1 MNKHGIRLITAVVTS
16 SMIVTPVLAAPSVDD
31 LKKEKA
37 AKQNE
42 VSSLQSQLTT
52 LMGKVNTLESELIQ
66 TGEDITKAQSDL
78 VVAQKKEK
86 EQYAAMKK
94 RIKYMYEAGNDSAF
108 ETLVTSDDFTDLL
121 SKAEYVQNVHSYD
134 RKQLQEYVETKQQ
147 ISDLKDSLEKDQ
159 KELESKQVEYE
170 KQGDNL
176 NNLITSKS
184 AEVANLDSE
193 IQAAAEA
200 AARGGRHY
208 ARNAREDRELEEIF
222 IRTYGRVERKAD
234 RLPKT
239 VTAGKTPKAK
249 KDEEGVQEYLLVDG
263 YNVIFAWDDLKEL
276 AKENIEAARNKLM
289 DVLCNY
295 QGFKNYPLILVFD
308 AYKVEGEAMEIF
320 KYHNIHVVYTKEAET
335 ADMYIEKV
343 VHEVG
348 RKYHVTVVTSDG
360 VEQVITQGQGGTIIS
375 SREFL
380 EEVKIVNRQIQ
391 EEWELHKES
400 AKNYLF
406 DHMDR
411 ELAGHMEEVR
421 MGRKELG
428 EKANDQ

>member
-184 AEVANLDSE
+184 SEVANLDSE
-193 IQAAAEA
+193 IQTAAEA
-200 AARGGRHY
+200 AAKE
-208 ARNAREDRELEEIF
+208 AA
-222 IRTYGRVERKAD
+222 ERAAKEAAEKAA
-234 RLPKT
+234 KE
-239 VTAGKTPKAK
+239 AAK
-249 KDEEGVQEYLLVDG
+249 KQQ
-263 YNVIFAWDDLKEL
+263 AS
-276 AKENIEAARNKLM
+276 AANNSTSSNRN
-289 DVLCNY
+289 NSTTSNNTTSN
-295 QGFKNYPLILVFD
+295 KNNTSNTTRPSRPS
-308 AYKVEGEAMEIF
+308 G
-320 KYHNIHVVYTKEAET
+320 NNTSSSTTKPS
-335 ADMYIEKV
+335 
-343 VHEVG
+343 G
-348 RKYHVTVVTSDG
+348 NNTSSNTTSG
-360 VEQVITQGQGGTIIS
+360 SNANGGTIVSRAYSQLGKPYVWGACGPS
-375 SREFL
+375 SFDCSGFVSYCLTGSYTRLGTTLTFMGWTRVSNPQPGDVVTTATHCGIYIGNGQMIHAPHTGDV
-380 EEVKIVNRQIQ
+380 VKVGPVQSGMI
-391 EEWELHKES
+391 
-400 AKNYLF
+400 Y
-406 DHMDR
+406 
-411 ELAGHMEEVR
+411 VR
-421 MGRKELG
+421 R
-428 EKANDQ
+428 

>member
-37 AKQNE
+37 AKQSE

-66 TGEDITKAQSDL
+66 TGEDITQAQSDL
-78 VVAQKKEK
+78 EAAQEKEK

-108 ETLVTSDDFTDLL
+108 ETLVTSEDFTDLL

-159 KELESKQVEYE
+159 KELESKQAEYE

-184 AEVANLDSE
+184 AEVENLDSE

-200 AARGGRHY
+200 AAKEAAERAAKEAAEKAAREEAAKEAAKQQQASAANNSTSSNRNNSTTSNKNNTSSSTTRPSSNNTSNSTTKPSGNNTSSNTTSGSNANGGRIVSRAY
-208 ARNAREDRELEEIF
+208 SQLGKPYVWGACGPNSFDCSGFVSYCLTGSYTRLGTTLTF
-222 IRTYGRVERKAD
+222 MGWTRVSNPQPGD
-234 RLPKT
+234 
-239 VTAGKTPKAK
+239 
-249 KDEEGVQEYLLVDG
+249 
-263 YNVIFAWDDLKEL
+263 
-276 AKENIEAARNKLM
+276 
-289 DVLCNY
+289 
-295 QGFKNYPLILVFD
+295 
-308 AYKVEGEAMEIF
+308 
-320 KYHNIHVVYTKEAET
+320 
-335 ADMYIEKV
+335 
-343 VHEVG
+343 
-348 RKYHVTVVTSDG
+348 VVTTATHCG
-360 VEQVITQGQGGTIIS
+360 IYIGNGQMIHAPHTGDV
-375 SREFL
+375 
-380 EEVKIVNRQIQ
+380 VKVGPVQSGMI
-391 EEWELHKES
+391 
-400 AKNYLF
+400 Y
-406 DHMDR
+406 
-411 ELAGHMEEVR
+411 VR
-421 MGRKELG
+421 R
-428 EKANDQ
+428 

>member
-37 AKQNE
+37 AKQRE

-66 TGEDITKAQSDL
+66 TGEDITKAQGDL
-78 VVAQKKEK
+78 EVAQEKEK

-108 ETLVTSDDFTDLL
+108 ETLVTSEDFTDLL

-200 AARGGRHY
+200 AAREAAER
-208 ARNAREDRELEEIF
+208 AAKEAAEKAAREAERQQAAASNNNSASTSNRNNTTSSSTATSNRNNTTSSSSSSSSSASATTKPSNSSSSTTTSGTNANGGSIVSRAYSQLGKPYVWGACGPNSFDCSGFVSYCLTGSYSRLGTTLTF
-222 IRTYGRVERKAD
+222 MGWTRVSNPQPGD
-234 RLPKT
+234 
-239 VTAGKTPKAK
+239 
-249 KDEEGVQEYLLVDG
+249 
-263 YNVIFAWDDLKEL
+263 
-276 AKENIEAARNKLM
+276 
-289 DVLCNY
+289 
-295 QGFKNYPLILVFD
+295 
-308 AYKVEGEAMEIF
+308 
-320 KYHNIHVVYTKEAET
+320 
-335 ADMYIEKV
+335 
-343 VHEVG
+343 
-348 RKYHVTVVTSDG
+348 VVTTATHCG
-360 VEQVITQGQGGTIIS
+360 IYIGNGQMIHAPHTGDV
-375 SREFL
+375 
-380 EEVKIVNRQIQ
+380 VKVGPVQSGMI
-391 EEWELHKES
+391 
-400 AKNYLF
+400 Y
-406 DHMDR
+406 
-411 ELAGHMEEVR
+411 VR
-421 MGRKELG
+421 R
-428 EKANDQ
+428 

>member
-37 AKQNE
+37 SKQNE

-159 KELESKQVEYE
+159 KELESKQAEYE

-200 AARGGRHY
+200 AAKE
-208 ARNAREDRELEEIF
+208 AA
-222 IRTYGRVERKAD
+222 ERA
-234 RLPKT
+234 
-239 VTAGKTPKAK
+239 
-249 KDEEGVQEYLLVDG
+249 
-263 YNVIFAWDDLKEL
+263 
-276 AKENIEAARNKLM
+276 AKEAAEK
-289 DVLCNY
+289 
-295 QGFKNYPLILVFD
+295 
-308 AYKVEGEAMEIF
+308 AA
-320 KYHNIHVVYTKEAET
+320 KEAVKKQQ
-335 ADMYIEKV
+335 ASAANNS
-343 VHEVG
+343 
-348 RKYHVTVVTSDG
+348 TSSNRNNSTTSNNTTSNKNNTSNTTRPSG
-360 VEQVITQGQGGTIIS
+360 NNTSSSTIKPSGNNTSSNTTSGSNANGGTIVSRAYSQLGKPYVWGACGPS
-375 SREFL
+375 SFDCSGFVSYCLTGSYTRLGTTLTFMGWTRVSNPQPGDVVTTATHCGIYIGNGQMIHAPHTGDV
-380 EEVKIVNRQIQ
+380 VKVAPVQSGMI
-391 EEWELHKES
+391 
-400 AKNYLF
+400 Y
-406 DHMDR
+406 
-411 ELAGHMEEVR
+411 VR
-421 MGRKELG
+421 R
-428 EKANDQ
+428 

>member
-37 AKQNE
+37 SKQNE

-159 KELESKQVEYE
+159 KELESKQAEYE

-200 AARGGRHY
+200 AAKE
-208 ARNAREDRELEEIF
+208 AA
-222 IRTYGRVERKAD
+222 ERAAKEAAEKA
-234 RLPKT
+234 
-239 VTAGKTPKAK
+239 AK
-249 KDEEGVQEYLLVDG
+249 KQQVSVA
-263 YNVIFAWDDLKEL
+263 N
-276 AKENIEAARNKLM
+276 NSTSSNRN
-289 DVLCNY
+289 NSTTSNNTTSN
-295 QGFKNYPLILVFD
+295 KN
-308 AYKVEGEAMEIF
+308 
-320 KYHNIHVVYTKEAET
+320 N
-335 ADMYIEKV
+335 
-343 VHEVG
+343 
-348 RKYHVTVVTSDG
+348 TSNTTRPSRPSG
-360 VEQVITQGQGGTIIS
+360 NNTSSSTTSGSNANGGTIVSRAYSQLGKPYVWGAYGPS
-375 SREFL
+375 SFDCSGFVSYCLTGSYTRLGTTLTFMGWTRVSNPQPGDVVTTATHCGIYIGNGQMIHAPHTGDV
-380 EEVKIVNRQIQ
+380 VKVGPVQSGMI
-391 EEWELHKES
+391 
-400 AKNYLF
+400 Y
-406 DHMDR
+406 
-411 ELAGHMEEVR
+411 VR
-421 MGRKELG
+421 R
-428 EKANDQ
+428 

>member
-37 AKQNE
+37 SKQNE

-94 RIKYMYEAGNDSAF
+94 RIKYMYEAGNDSAL

-159 KELESKQVEYE
+159 KELESKQAEYE

-200 AARGGRHY
+200 AAKE
-208 ARNAREDRELEEIF
+208 AA
-222 IRTYGRVERKAD
+222 ERAAKEAAEKAA
-234 RLPKT
+234 KE
-239 VTAGKTPKAK
+239 AAK
-249 KDEEGVQEYLLVDG
+249 KQQ
-263 YNVIFAWDDLKEL
+263 AS
-276 AKENIEAARNKLM
+276 AANNSTSSNRHNSTTSNNTTSNK
-289 DVLCNY
+289 N
-295 QGFKNYPLILVFD
+295 N
-308 AYKVEGEAMEIF
+308 
-320 KYHNIHVVYTKEAET
+320 
-335 ADMYIEKV
+335 
-343 VHEVG
+343 
-348 RKYHVTVVTSDG
+348 TSNTTRPSRPSG
-360 VEQVITQGQGGTIIS
+360 NNTSSNTTSGSNANGGTIVSRAYSQLGKPYVWGAYGPS
-375 SREFL
+375 SFDCSGFVSYCLTGSYTRLGTTLTFMGWTRVSNPQPGDVVTTATHCGIYIGNGQMIHAPHTGDV
-380 EEVKIVNRQIQ
+380 VKVGPVQSGMI
-391 EEWELHKES
+391 
-400 AKNYLF
+400 Y
-406 DHMDR
+406 
-411 ELAGHMEEVR
+411 VR
-421 MGRKELG
+421 R
-428 EKANDQ
+428 

>member
-1 MNKHGIRLITAVVTS
+1 MNKHGIRLITVVVTS

-37 AKQNE
+37 AKQSE

-66 TGEDITKAQSDL
+66 TGEDITKAQGDL
-78 VVAQKKEK
+78 EVAQEKEK

-108 ETLVTSDDFTDLL
+108 ETLVTSEDFTDLL

-200 AARGGRHY
+200 AAREAAER
-208 ARNAREDRELEEIF
+208 AAREAAE
-222 IRTYGRVERKAD
+222 KA
-234 RLPKT
+234 
-239 VTAGKTPKAK
+239 A
-249 KDEEGVQEYLLVDG
+249 
-263 YNVIFAWDDLKEL
+263 
-276 AKENIEAARNKLM
+276 
-289 DVLCNY
+289 
-295 QGFKNYPLILVFD
+295 
-308 AYKVEGEAMEIF
+308 
-320 KYHNIHVVYTKEAET
+320 KEAERQQAAASNNNNAAST
-335 ADMYIEKV
+335 SNRNNTTSNSSSSSSSAPAATKPSNSSSSTTTSGTNANGGSIVSRAYSQLGKPYVWGACGPNSFDCSGFVSYCLTGSYTRLGTTLTFMGWTRV
-343 VHEVG
+343 SNPQPG
-348 RKYHVTVVTSDG
+348 DVVTTATHCG
-360 VEQVITQGQGGTIIS
+360 IYIGNGQMIHAPHTGDV
-375 SREFL
+375 
-380 EEVKIVNRQIQ
+380 VKVGPVQSGMI
-391 EEWELHKES
+391 
-400 AKNYLF
+400 Y
-406 DHMDR
+406 
-411 ELAGHMEEVR
+411 VR
-421 MGRKELG
+421 R
-428 EKANDQ
+428 

>member
-159 KELESKQVEYE
+159 KELESKQAEYE

-200 AARGGRHY
+200 AAKE
-208 ARNAREDRELEEIF
+208 AA
-222 IRTYGRVERKAD
+222 ERAAKEAAEKAA
-234 RLPKT
+234 KE
-239 VTAGKTPKAK
+239 AAK
-249 KDEEGVQEYLLVDG
+249 KQQ
-263 YNVIFAWDDLKEL
+263 AS
-276 AKENIEAARNKLM
+276 AANNSTSSNRN
-289 DVLCNY
+289 NSTTSNNTTSN
-295 QGFKNYPLILVFD
+295 KNNTSNTTRPSRPS
-308 AYKVEGEAMEIF
+308 G
-320 KYHNIHVVYTKEAET
+320 NNTSSSTTKPS
-335 ADMYIEKV
+335 
-343 VHEVG
+343 G
-348 RKYHVTVVTSDG
+348 NNTSSNTTSG
-360 VEQVITQGQGGTIIS
+360 SNANGGTIVSRAYSQLGKPYVWGACGPS
-375 SREFL
+375 S
-380 EEVKIVNRQIQ
+380 
-391 EEWELHKES
+391 
-400 AKNYLF
+400 F
-406 DHMDR
+406 DCSGFVSYCLTGSYTR
-411 ELAGHMEEVR
+411 LGTTLTF
-421 MGRKELG
+421 MGWTRVS
-428 EKANDQ
+428 NPPYPT

>member
-37 AKQNE
+37 AKQSE

-66 TGEDITKAQSDL
+66 TGEDITKAQGDL
-78 VVAQKKEK
+78 EVAQEKEK

-108 ETLVTSDDFTDLL
+108 ETLVTSEDFTDLL

-200 AARGGRHY
+200 AAREAAER
-208 ARNAREDRELEEIF
+208 AAREAAE
-222 IRTYGRVERKAD
+222 KA
-234 RLPKT
+234 
-239 VTAGKTPKAK
+239 A
-249 KDEEGVQEYLLVDG
+249 
-263 YNVIFAWDDLKEL
+263 
-276 AKENIEAARNKLM
+276 
-289 DVLCNY
+289 
-295 QGFKNYPLILVFD
+295 
-308 AYKVEGEAMEIF
+308 
-320 KYHNIHVVYTKEAET
+320 KEAERQQAAASNNNNAASTSNRNNTTSNRNNTTSSST
-335 ADMYIEKV
+335 ATSNRNNTTSSSTTTSGTNANGGSIVSRAYSQLGKPYVWGAYGPNSFDCSGFVSYCLTGSYTRLGTTLTFMGWTRV
-343 VHEVG
+343 SNPQPG
-348 RKYHVTVVTSDG
+348 DVVTTATHCG
-360 VEQVITQGQGGTIIS
+360 IYIGNGQMIHAPHTGDVVKVWTGTVWYD
-375 SREFL
+375 L
-380 EEVKIVNRQIQ
+380 C
-391 EEWELHKES
+391 
-400 AKNYLF
+400 A
-406 DHMDR
+406 
-411 ELAGHMEEVR
+411 
-421 MGRKELG
+421 
-428 EKANDQ
+428 

>member
-184 AEVANLDSE
+184 SEVANLDSE

-200 AARGGRHY
+200 AAREAAER
-208 ARNAREDRELEEIF
+208 AARE
-222 IRTYGRVERKAD
+222 
-234 RLPKT
+234 
-239 VTAGKTPKAK
+239 
-249 KDEEGVQEYLLVDG
+249 
-263 YNVIFAWDDLKEL
+263 
-276 AKENIEAARNKLM
+276 AA
-289 DVLCNY
+289 
-295 QGFKNYPLILVFD
+295 
-308 AYKVEGEAMEIF
+308 A
-320 KYHNIHVVYTKEAET
+320 KEAERQQAAASNHNAAST
-335 ADMYIEKV
+335 SNRNNTTSNRNNTTSSSSASVATKPFHSSSSTTTSGTNANGGSIVSRAYSQLGKPYVWGACGPNSFDCSGFVSYCLTGSYTRLGTTLTFMGWTRV
-343 VHEVG
+343 SNPQPG
-348 RKYHVTVVTSDG
+348 DVVTTATHCG
-360 VEQVITQGQGGTIIS
+360 IYIGNGQMIHAPHTGDV
-375 SREFL
+375 
-380 EEVKIVNRQIQ
+380 VKVGPVQSGMI
-391 EEWELHKES
+391 
-400 AKNYLF
+400 Y
-406 DHMDR
+406 
-411 ELAGHMEEVR
+411 VR
-421 MGRKELG
+421 R
-428 EKANDQ
+428 

>member
-37 AKQNE
+37 SKQNE

-200 AARGGRHY
+200 AAKE
-208 ARNAREDRELEEIF
+208 AA
-222 IRTYGRVERKAD
+222 ERAAKEAAEKAA
-234 RLPKT
+234 KE
-239 VTAGKTPKAK
+239 AAK
-249 KDEEGVQEYLLVDG
+249 KQQ
-263 YNVIFAWDDLKEL
+263 AS
-276 AKENIEAARNKLM
+276 AANNSTSSNRHNSTTSNNTTSNK
-289 DVLCNY
+289 NNTSNTTRPS
-295 QGFKNYPLILVFD
+295 GN
-308 AYKVEGEAMEIF
+308 
-320 KYHNIHVVYTKEAET
+320 NTSSSTTKPS
-335 ADMYIEKV
+335 
-343 VHEVG
+343 G
-348 RKYHVTVVTSDG
+348 NNTSSNTTSG
-360 VEQVITQGQGGTIIS
+360 SNANGGTIVSRAYSQLGKPYVWGACGPS
-375 SREFL
+375 SFDCSGFVSYCLTGSYTRLGTTLTFMGWTRVSNPQPGDVVTTATHCGIYIGNGQMIHAPHTGDV
-380 EEVKIVNRQIQ
+380 VKVGPVQSGMI
-391 EEWELHKES
+391 
-400 AKNYLF
+400 Y
-406 DHMDR
+406 
-411 ELAGHMEEVR
+411 VR
-421 MGRKELG
+421 R
-428 EKANDQ
+428 

>member
-184 AEVANLDSE
+184 SEVANLDSE

-200 AARGGRHY
+200 AAKE
-208 ARNAREDRELEEIF
+208 AA
-222 IRTYGRVERKAD
+222 ERAAKEAAEKA
-234 RLPKT
+234 
-239 VTAGKTPKAK
+239 AK
-249 KDEEGVQEYLLVDG
+249 KQQ
-263 YNVIFAWDDLKEL
+263 AS
-276 AKENIEAARNKLM
+276 AANNSTSSNRN
-289 DVLCNY
+289 NSTTSNNTTSN
-295 QGFKNYPLILVFD
+295 KN
-308 AYKVEGEAMEIF
+308 
-320 KYHNIHVVYTKEAET
+320 N
-335 ADMYIEKV
+335 
-343 VHEVG
+343 
-348 RKYHVTVVTSDG
+348 TSNTTRPSRPSG
-360 VEQVITQGQGGTIIS
+360 NNTSSNTTSGSNANGGTIVSRAYSQLGKPYVWGAYGPS
-375 SREFL
+375 SFDCSGFVSYCLTGSYTRLGTTLTFMGWTRVSNPQPGDVVTTATHCGIYIGNGQMIHAPHTGDV
-380 EEVKIVNRQIQ
+380 VKVGPVQSGMI
-391 EEWELHKES
+391 
-400 AKNYLF
+400 Y
-406 DHMDR
+406 
-411 ELAGHMEEVR
+411 VR
-421 MGRKELG
+421 R
-428 EKANDQ
+428 

>member
-37 AKQNE
+37 SKQNE

-159 KELESKQVEYE
+159 KELESKQAEYE

-200 AARGGRHY
+200 AAKE
-208 ARNAREDRELEEIF
+208 AA
-222 IRTYGRVERKAD
+222 ERAAKEAAEKAA
-234 RLPKT
+234 KE
-239 VTAGKTPKAK
+239 AAKEAAK
-249 KDEEGVQEYLLVDG
+249 KQQ
-263 YNVIFAWDDLKEL
+263 AS
-276 AKENIEAARNKLM
+276 AANNSTSSNRN
-289 DVLCNY
+289 NSTTSNNTTSN
-295 QGFKNYPLILVFD
+295 KN
-308 AYKVEGEAMEIF
+308 
-320 KYHNIHVVYTKEAET
+320 N
-335 ADMYIEKV
+335 
-343 VHEVG
+343 
-348 RKYHVTVVTSDG
+348 TSNTTRPSRPSG
-360 VEQVITQGQGGTIIS
+360 NNTSSNTTSGSNANGGTIVSRAYSQLGKPYVWGACGPS
-375 SREFL
+375 SFDCSGFVSYCLTGSYTRLGTTLTFMGWTRVSNPQPGDVVTTATHCGIYIGNGQMIHAPHTGDV
-380 EEVKIVNRQIQ
+380 VKVGPVQSGMI
-391 EEWELHKES
+391 
-400 AKNYLF
+400 Y
-406 DHMDR
+406 
-411 ELAGHMEEVR
+411 VR
-421 MGRKELG
+421 R
-428 EKANDQ
+428 

>member
-37 AKQNE
+37 AKQSE

-66 TGEDITKAQSDL
+66 TGEDITKAQGDL
-78 VVAQKKEK
+78 EVAQEKEK

-108 ETLVTSDDFTDLL
+108 ETLVTSEDFTDLL

-159 KELESKQVEYE
+159 KELESKLVEYE

-200 AARGGRHY
+200 AAREAAER
-208 ARNAREDRELEEIF
+208 AAREAAE
-222 IRTYGRVERKAD
+222 KA
-234 RLPKT
+234 
-239 VTAGKTPKAK
+239 A
-249 KDEEGVQEYLLVDG
+249 
-263 YNVIFAWDDLKEL
+263 
-276 AKENIEAARNKLM
+276 
-289 DVLCNY
+289 
-295 QGFKNYPLILVFD
+295 
-308 AYKVEGEAMEIF
+308 
-320 KYHNIHVVYTKEAET
+320 KEAERQQAAASNNNAASTSNRNNTTSNRNNTTSSST
-335 ADMYIEKV
+335 ATSNRNNTTSSSSSASVATKPSNSSSSTITSGTNANGGSIVSRAYSQLGKPYVWGACGPNSFDCSGFVSYCLTGSYSRLGTTLTFMGWTRV
-343 VHEVG
+343 SNPQPG
-348 RKYHVTVVTSDG
+348 DVVTTATHCG
-360 VEQVITQGQGGTIIS
+360 IYIGNGQMIHAPHTGDV
-375 SREFL
+375 
-380 EEVKIVNRQIQ
+380 VKVGPVQSGMI
-391 EEWELHKES
+391 
-400 AKNYLF
+400 Y
-406 DHMDR
+406 
-411 ELAGHMEEVR
+411 VR
-421 MGRKELG
+421 R
-428 EKANDQ
+428 

>member
-37 AKQNE
+37 AKQSE

-66 TGEDITKAQSDL
+66 TGEDITKAQGDL
-78 VVAQKKEK
+78 EVAQEKEK

-108 ETLVTSDDFTDLL
+108 ETLVTSEDFTDLL

-200 AARGGRHY
+200 AAREAAER
-208 ARNAREDRELEEIF
+208 AAKEAAEKAAREAERQQAAASNNNSASTSNRNNTTSNRNNTTSNRNNTTSSSSSSNSSASATTKPSNSSSSTTTSGTNANGGSIVSRAYSQLGKPYVWGACGPNSFDCSGFVSYCLTGSYSRLGTTLTF
-222 IRTYGRVERKAD
+222 MGWTRVSNPQPGD
-234 RLPKT
+234 
-239 VTAGKTPKAK
+239 
-249 KDEEGVQEYLLVDG
+249 
-263 YNVIFAWDDLKEL
+263 
-276 AKENIEAARNKLM
+276 
-289 DVLCNY
+289 
-295 QGFKNYPLILVFD
+295 
-308 AYKVEGEAMEIF
+308 
-320 KYHNIHVVYTKEAET
+320 
-335 ADMYIEKV
+335 
-343 VHEVG
+343 
-348 RKYHVTVVTSDG
+348 VVTTATHCG
-360 VEQVITQGQGGTIIS
+360 IYIGNGQMIHAPHTGDV
-375 SREFL
+375 
-380 EEVKIVNRQIQ
+380 VKVGPVQSGMI
-391 EEWELHKES
+391 
-400 AKNYLF
+400 Y
-406 DHMDR
+406 
-411 ELAGHMEEVR
+411 VR
-421 MGRKELG
+421 R
-428 EKANDQ
+428 

>member
-37 AKQNE
+37 AKQSE

-66 TGEDITKAQSDL
+66 TGEDITKAQGDL
-78 VVAQKKEK
+78 EVAQEKEK

-108 ETLVTSDDFTDLL
+108 ETLVTSEDFTDLL

-200 AARGGRHY
+200 AAREAAER
-208 ARNAREDRELEEIF
+208 AAREAAE
-222 IRTYGRVERKAD
+222 KA
-234 RLPKT
+234 
-239 VTAGKTPKAK
+239 A
-249 KDEEGVQEYLLVDG
+249 
-263 YNVIFAWDDLKEL
+263 
-276 AKENIEAARNKLM
+276 
-289 DVLCNY
+289 
-295 QGFKNYPLILVFD
+295 
-308 AYKVEGEAMEIF
+308 
-320 KYHNIHVVYTKEAET
+320 KEAERQQAAAT
-335 ADMYIEKV
+335 Q
-343 VHEVG
+343 
-348 RKYHVTVVTSDG
+348 RPSNSRTS
-360 VEQVITQGQGGTIIS
+360 TIS
-375 SREFL
+375 SRRTRT
-380 EEVKIVNRQIQ
+380 RQR
-391 EEWELHKES
+391 S
-400 AKNYLF
+400 S
-406 DHMDR
+406 R
-411 ELAGHMEEVR
+411 AG
-421 MGRKELG
+421 
-428 EKANDQ
+428 AISSTTSTAPFSSSCPF

>member
-37 AKQNE
+37 AKQSE

-66 TGEDITKAQSDL
+66 TGEDITKAQGDL
-78 VVAQKKEK
+78 EVAQEKEK

-108 ETLVTSDDFTDLL
+108 ETLVTSEDFTDLL

-200 AARGGRHY
+200 AAREAAER
-208 ARNAREDRELEEIF
+208 AAREAAE
-222 IRTYGRVERKAD
+222 KA
-234 RLPKT
+234 
-239 VTAGKTPKAK
+239 A
-249 KDEEGVQEYLLVDG
+249 
-263 YNVIFAWDDLKEL
+263 
-276 AKENIEAARNKLM
+276 
-289 DVLCNY
+289 
-295 QGFKNYPLILVFD
+295 
-308 AYKVEGEAMEIF
+308 
-320 KYHNIHVVYTKEAET
+320 KEAERQQAAASNNNAASTSNRNNTTSSST
-335 ADMYIEKV
+335 ATSNRNNTTSSSSSSNSSASATTKPSNSSSSTTTSGTNANGGSIVSRAYSQLGKPYVWGACGPNSFDCSGFVSYCLTGSYSRLGTTLTFMGWTRV
-343 VHEVG
+343 SNPQPG
-348 RKYHVTVVTSDG
+348 DVVTTATHCG
-360 VEQVITQGQGGTIIS
+360 IYIGNGQMIHAPHTGDV
-375 SREFL
+375 
-380 EEVKIVNRQIQ
+380 VKVGPVQSGMI
-391 EEWELHKES
+391 
-400 AKNYLF
+400 Y
-406 DHMDR
+406 
-411 ELAGHMEEVR
+411 VR
-421 MGRKELG
+421 R
-428 EKANDQ
+428 

>member
-37 AKQNE
+37 AKQSE

-66 TGEDITKAQSDL
+66 TGEDITKAQGDL
-78 VVAQKKEK
+78 EVAQEKEK

-108 ETLVTSDDFTDLL
+108 ETLVTSEDFTDLL

-200 AARGGRHY
+200 AAREAAER
-208 ARNAREDRELEEIF
+208 AAKEAAEKAAREAERQQAAASNNNSASTSNRNNTTSNRNNTTSSSTATSNRNNTTSSSSSSSSSASATTKPSNSSSSTTTSGTNANGGSIVSRAYSQLGKPYVWGACGPNSFDCSGFVSYCLTGSYSRLGTTLTF
-222 IRTYGRVERKAD
+222 MGWTRVSNPQPGD
-234 RLPKT
+234 
-239 VTAGKTPKAK
+239 
-249 KDEEGVQEYLLVDG
+249 
-263 YNVIFAWDDLKEL
+263 
-276 AKENIEAARNKLM
+276 
-289 DVLCNY
+289 
-295 QGFKNYPLILVFD
+295 
-308 AYKVEGEAMEIF
+308 
-320 KYHNIHVVYTKEAET
+320 
-335 ADMYIEKV
+335 
-343 VHEVG
+343 
-348 RKYHVTVVTSDG
+348 VVTTATHCG
-360 VEQVITQGQGGTIIS
+360 IYIGNGQMIHAPHTGDV
-375 SREFL
+375 
-380 EEVKIVNRQIQ
+380 VKVGPV
-391 EEWELHKES
+391 WYDLC
-400 AKNYLF
+400 A
-406 DHMDR
+406 
-411 ELAGHMEEVR
+411 
-421 MGRKELG
+421 
-428 EKANDQ
+428 

>member
-37 AKQNE
+37 AKQSE

-66 TGEDITKAQSDL
+66 TGEDITKAQGDL
-78 VVAQKKEK
+78 EVAQEKEK

-108 ETLVTSDDFTDLL
+108 ETLVTSEDFTDLL

-200 AARGGRHY
+200 AAREAAER
-208 ARNAREDRELEEIF
+208 AAREAAE
-222 IRTYGRVERKAD
+222 KA
-234 RLPKT
+234 
-239 VTAGKTPKAK
+239 A
-249 KDEEGVQEYLLVDG
+249 
-263 YNVIFAWDDLKEL
+263 
-276 AKENIEAARNKLM
+276 
-289 DVLCNY
+289 
-295 QGFKNYPLILVFD
+295 
-308 AYKVEGEAMEIF
+308 
-320 KYHNIHVVYTKEAET
+320 KEAERQQAAASNNNNAASTSNRNNTTSNRNNTTSSST
-335 ADMYIEKV
+335 ATSNRNNTTSSSSSSSSSAPAATKPSNSSSSTTTSGTNANGGSIVSRAYSQLGKPYVWSACGPNSFDCSGFVSYCLTGSYTRLGTTLTFMGWTRV
-343 VHEVG
+343 SNPQPG
-348 RKYHVTVVTSDG
+348 DVVTTATHCG
-360 VEQVITQGQGGTIIS
+360 IYIGNGQMIHAPHTGDV
-375 SREFL
+375 
-380 EEVKIVNRQIQ
+380 VKVGPVQSGMI
-391 EEWELHKES
+391 
-400 AKNYLF
+400 Y
-406 DHMDR
+406 
-411 ELAGHMEEVR
+411 VR
-421 MGRKELG
+421 R
-428 EKANDQ
+428 

>member
-184 AEVANLDSE
+184 SEVANLDSE

-200 AARGGRHY
+200 AAREAAER
-208 ARNAREDRELEEIF
+208 AAKEAAEKAAREAERQQAAASNNNSASTSNRNNTTSSSTATSNRNNTTSSSSASVATKPSHSSSSTTTSGTNANGGSIVSRAYSQLGKPYEWGA
-222 IRTYGRVERKAD
+222 YGPNSFDCSGFVSYCLTGSYTRLGTTLTFMGWTRVSNPQPGD
-234 RLPKT
+234 
-239 VTAGKTPKAK
+239 
-249 KDEEGVQEYLLVDG
+249 
-263 YNVIFAWDDLKEL
+263 
-276 AKENIEAARNKLM
+276 
-289 DVLCNY
+289 
-295 QGFKNYPLILVFD
+295 
-308 AYKVEGEAMEIF
+308 
-320 KYHNIHVVYTKEAET
+320 
-335 ADMYIEKV
+335 
-343 VHEVG
+343 
-348 RKYHVTVVTSDG
+348 VVTTATHCG
-360 VEQVITQGQGGTIIS
+360 IYIGNGQMIHAPHTGDV
-375 SREFL
+375 
-380 EEVKIVNRQIQ
+380 VKVGPVQSGMI
-391 EEWELHKES
+391 
-400 AKNYLF
+400 Y
-406 DHMDR
+406 
-411 ELAGHMEEVR
+411 VR
-421 MGRKELG
+421 R
-428 EKANDQ
+428 

>member
-184 AEVANLDSE
+184 SEVANLDSE

-200 AARGGRHY
+200 AAR
-208 ARNAREDRELEEIF
+208 
-222 IRTYGRVERKAD
+222 
-234 RLPKT
+234 
-239 VTAGKTPKAK
+239 
-249 KDEEGVQEYLLVDG
+249 
-263 YNVIFAWDDLKEL
+263 
-276 AKENIEAARNKLM
+276 EAASNHNAASTSNRNNTTSNRNNTTSSSTATSNRNNTTSSSSASVATKPSNSSSSTTTSGTNANGGSIVSRAYSQLGKPYVWGACGPNSF
-289 DVLCNY
+289 DCS
-295 QGFKNYPLILVFD
+295 GFVSYCLT
-308 AYKVEGEAMEIF
+308 GS
-320 KYHNIHVVYTKEAET
+320 YTRLGT
-335 ADMYIEKV
+335 TLTFMGWTRVSNPQPGD
-343 VHEVG
+343 
-348 RKYHVTVVTSDG
+348 VVTTATHCG
-360 VEQVITQGQGGTIIS
+360 IYIGNGQMIHAPHTGDV
-375 SREFL
+375 
-380 EEVKIVNRQIQ
+380 VKVGPVQSGMI
-391 EEWELHKES
+391 
-400 AKNYLF
+400 Y
-406 DHMDR
+406 
-411 ELAGHMEEVR
+411 VR
-421 MGRKELG
+421 R
-428 EKANDQ
+428 

>member
-37 AKQNE
+37 AKQSE

-66 TGEDITKAQSDL
+66 TGEDITKAQGDL
-78 VVAQKKEK
+78 EVAQEKEK

-108 ETLVTSDDFTDLL
+108 ETLVTSEDFTDLL

-200 AARGGRHY
+200 AAER
-208 ARNAREDRELEEIF
+208 AAREAAE
-222 IRTYGRVERKAD
+222 KA
-234 RLPKT
+234 
-239 VTAGKTPKAK
+239 A
-249 KDEEGVQEYLLVDG
+249 
-263 YNVIFAWDDLKEL
+263 
-276 AKENIEAARNKLM
+276 
-289 DVLCNY
+289 
-295 QGFKNYPLILVFD
+295 
-308 AYKVEGEAMEIF
+308 
-320 KYHNIHVVYTKEAET
+320 KEAERQQAAASNNNAAST
-335 ADMYIEKV
+335 SNRNNTTSNRNNTTSSSSSASVATKPSNSSSSTTTSGTNANGGSIVSRAYSQLGKPYVWGACGPNSFDCSGFVSYCLTGSYSRLGTTLTFMGWTRV
-343 VHEVG
+343 SNPQPG
-348 RKYHVTVVTSDG
+348 DVVTTATHCG
-360 VEQVITQGQGGTIIS
+360 IYIGNGQMIHAPHTGDV
-375 SREFL
+375 
-380 EEVKIVNRQIQ
+380 VKVGPVQSGMI
-391 EEWELHKES
+391 
-400 AKNYLF
+400 Y
-406 DHMDR
+406 
-411 ELAGHMEEVR
+411 VR
-421 MGRKELG
+421 R
-428 EKANDQ
+428 

>member
-184 AEVANLDSE
+184 SEVANLDSE

-428 EKANDQ
+428 ERANDQ

>member
-184 AEVANLDSE
+184 SEVANLDSE

-200 AARGGRHY
+200 AAKE
-208 ARNAREDRELEEIF
+208 AA
-222 IRTYGRVERKAD
+222 ERAAKEAAEKAA
-234 RLPKT
+234 KE
-239 VTAGKTPKAK
+239 AAK
-249 KDEEGVQEYLLVDG
+249 KQQ
-263 YNVIFAWDDLKEL
+263 AS
-276 AKENIEAARNKLM
+276 AANNSTSSNRN
-289 DVLCNY
+289 NSTTSNNTTSN
-295 QGFKNYPLILVFD
+295 KNNTSNTTRPS
-308 AYKVEGEAMEIF
+308 G
-320 KYHNIHVVYTKEAET
+320 NNTSSSTTKPS
-335 ADMYIEKV
+335 
-343 VHEVG
+343 G
-348 RKYHVTVVTSDG
+348 NNTSSNTTSG
-360 VEQVITQGQGGTIIS
+360 SNANGGTIVSRAYSQLGKPYVWGACGPSSFDCSGFVSYCLTGSYTRLGTTLTFMGWTRIS
-375 SREFL
+375 NPQPGDVVTTATHCGIYIGNGQMIHAPHTGDV
-380 EEVKIVNRQIQ
+380 VKVGPVQSGMI
-391 EEWELHKES
+391 
-400 AKNYLF
+400 Y
-406 DHMDR
+406 
-411 ELAGHMEEVR
+411 VR
-421 MGRKELG
+421 R
-428 EKANDQ
+428 

>member
-1 MNKHGIRLITAVVTS
+1 MNKHGIRLITVVVTS

-37 AKQNE
+37 AKQSE

-66 TGEDITKAQSDL
+66 TGEDITKAQGDL
-78 VVAQKKEK
+78 EVAQEKEK

-108 ETLVTSDDFTDLL
+108 ETLVTSEDFTDLL

-200 AARGGRHY
+200 AAREAAER
-208 ARNAREDRELEEIF
+208 AAREAAE
-222 IRTYGRVERKAD
+222 KA
-234 RLPKT
+234 
-239 VTAGKTPKAK
+239 A
-249 KDEEGVQEYLLVDG
+249 
-263 YNVIFAWDDLKEL
+263 
-276 AKENIEAARNKLM
+276 
-289 DVLCNY
+289 
-295 QGFKNYPLILVFD
+295 
-308 AYKVEGEAMEIF
+308 
-320 KYHNIHVVYTKEAET
+320 KEAERQQAAASNNNAAST
-335 ADMYIEKV
+335 SNRNNTTSNRNNTTSSSSSASVATKPSNSSSSTITSGTNANGGSIVSRAYSQLGKPYVWSACGPNSFDCSGFVSYCLTGSYSRLGTTLTFMGWTRV
-343 VHEVG
+343 SNPQPG
-348 RKYHVTVVTSDG
+348 DVVTTATHCG
-360 VEQVITQGQGGTIIS
+360 IYIGNGQMIHAPHTGDV
-375 SREFL
+375 
-380 EEVKIVNRQIQ
+380 VKVGPVQSGMI
-391 EEWELHKES
+391 
-400 AKNYLF
+400 Y
-406 DHMDR
+406 
-411 ELAGHMEEVR
+411 VR
-421 MGRKELG
+421 R
-428 EKANDQ
+428 

>member
-94 RIKYMYEAGNDSAF
+94 RIKYMYEAGNDSAL

-184 AEVANLDSE
+184 SEVANLDSE

-200 AARGGRHY
+200 AAREAAER
-208 ARNAREDRELEEIF
+208 AARE
-222 IRTYGRVERKAD
+222 
-234 RLPKT
+234 
-239 VTAGKTPKAK
+239 
-249 KDEEGVQEYLLVDG
+249 
-263 YNVIFAWDDLKEL
+263 
-276 AKENIEAARNKLM
+276 AA
-289 DVLCNY
+289 
-295 QGFKNYPLILVFD
+295 
-308 AYKVEGEAMEIF
+308 A
-320 KYHNIHVVYTKEAET
+320 KEAERQQAAASNHNAAST
-335 ADMYIEKV
+335 SNRNNTTSNRNNTTSSSSASVATKPSHSSSSTTTSGTNANGGSIVSRAYSQLGKPYEWGAYGPNSFDCSGFVSYCLTGSYTRLGTTLTFMGWTRV
-343 VHEVG
+343 SNPQPG
-348 RKYHVTVVTSDG
+348 DVVTTATHCG
-360 VEQVITQGQGGTIIS
+360 IYIGNGQMIHAPHTGDV
-375 SREFL
+375 
-380 EEVKIVNRQIQ
+380 VKVGPVQSGMI
-391 EEWELHKES
+391 
-400 AKNYLF
+400 Y
-406 DHMDR
+406 
-411 ELAGHMEEVR
+411 VR
-421 MGRKELG
+421 R
-428 EKANDQ
+428 